1 MTGILIRRGADTQTN
16 TQEEGHVKDPEIG
29 VKLPKAQEHQESLG
43 TGRGR
48 ERFSTEPLEEVCL
61 VDTLI
66 SHF

>member
-16 TQEEGHVKDPEIG
+16 AQEEGHVKDPEIRIE
-29 VKLPKAQEHQESLG
+29 VPKSQGHQASLG

-48 ERFSTEPLEEVCL
+48 ERFSLEEVCP